1 LDLARMVESAARK
14 LGVAVEIDHIPDPRV
29 EAEQHYY
36 NAKHSKL
43 IDLGSEPHRLSDSLL
58 DSLMNIAMKHR
69 DRVDASLMLP
79 QVNWREPKNDRRMQ
93 MSMHPRLAAAEPRVD
108 PAASAATQA
117 QMLPNELVQ
126 QPSTTANPV

>member
-1 LDLARMVESAARK
+1 MVESAARK

-43 IDLGSEPHRLSDSLL
+43 IDLGLQPHHLSDSLL
-58 DSLMNIAMKHR
+58 DSLMNIAMKYR

-93 MSMHPRLAAAEPRVD
+93 MTMPTRSAAADARAEHLTSTAP
-108 PAASAATQA
+108 SAAVKA
-117 QMLPNELVQ
+117 KK
-126 QPSTTANPV
+126 A